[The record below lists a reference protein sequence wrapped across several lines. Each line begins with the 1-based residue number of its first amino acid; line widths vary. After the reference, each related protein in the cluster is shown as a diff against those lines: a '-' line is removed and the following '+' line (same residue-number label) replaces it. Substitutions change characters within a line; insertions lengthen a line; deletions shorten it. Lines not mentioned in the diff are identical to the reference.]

1 MKRPDTS
8 FALLSFRGAR
18 VTRLGDV
25 TIFKIFSPK
34 NFAKKLAFLT
44 QNKANFLK
52 KIDHN
57 FGF

>member
-25 TIFKIFSPK
+25 TILKIFSPK
-34 NFAKKLAFLT
+34 SFAKKLAFLT
-44 QNKANFLK
+44 QNKAKF
-52 KIDHN
+52 
-57 FGF
+57 